1 MEACLSRQLGRL
13 CIGALLLA
21 ACAHV
26 PSAPETNGAPADGPN
41 QRFDDELI
49 ERLVGEWTLV
59 RSIRGKQEENR
70 VKAEW
75 VLHHQFLQL
84 HMRDAADPPKYEA
97 LVLIGA
103 GQADKPYVAH
113 WCDTWGGPFSADA
126 FGKRAGNSIEF
137 EFHYPEGPF
146 FNTFTWDP
154 ARQGWTFLM
163 QNGKADGTR
172 TLFAE
177 DVLRKP

>member
-1 MEACLSRQLGRL
+1 MNSLGVA
-13 CIGALLLA
+13 ALLLT

-26 PSAPETNGAPADGPN
+26 PPAPANDAKSTEGPSP
-41 QRFDDELI
+41 RFDDDLI
-49 ERLVGEWTLV
+49 EHLVGEWKLV
-59 RSIRGKQEENR
+59 RTIRGKQEQNR

-75 VLHHQFLQL
+75 VLHHQFLQV
-84 HMRDAADPPKYEA
+84 HMQDAADPPKYEA
-97 LVLIGA
+97 LVLIGS
-103 GQADKPYVAH
+103 GPADKPYVAH
-113 WCDTWGGPFSADA
+113 WCDTWGGRFSADA
-126 FGKRAGNSIEF
+126 FGRRSGNSIEF

-154 ARQGWTFLM
+154 ASQGWTFLM

-177 DVLRKP
+177 DVLRRL